1 MSNDSGT
8 TFTCTLEEF
17 KRAVAEFCQ
26 AAPTCD
32 EQSLESGFK
41 AVGLLYLGLPD
52 NELTLLTARGYL
64 DYASRRHLE
73 REIELM
79 REPEKI
85 DV

>member
-1 MSNDSGT
+1 MS

-32 EQSLESGFK
+32 EQSLENGYK
-41 AVGLLYLGLPD
+41 AIGLMYLGLPD
-52 NELTLLTARGYL
+52 NELTLLMARSYL
-64 DYASRRHLE
+64 DYAARRHLE
-73 REIELM
+73 RDIELM
-79 REPEKI
+79 REPEST